1 MERMV
6 SMIEIGKIVPNPY
19 QPRHVFDQEALQELA
34 ASIAC
39 HGVLQPITVR
49 RVGGLFELIAGER
62 RLRAAYMAG
71 LKQIPSIIMEMSD
84 EQSAVVAL
92 IENIQRKDL
101 SYLEEAAG
109 YQRLAEEYHMTQ
121 EEIAHLMGKT
131 QSAVANKLRILR
143 LSEGV
148 KQVLTEYGL
157 TERHARALLRLPAG
171 ERQLDAALYMGRMN
185 LTVRQAEAY
194 VETLLQS
201 DAVLLEGKTARETG
215 LASSLAGS
223 GSKKGRPRV
232 RRYIRD
238 IRLFTN
244 TVKKAASYMT
254 DAGVPVEI
262 KENQNERYY
271 EMVVRV
277 PYDLG
282 R

>member
-1 MERMV
+1 
-6 SMIEIGKIVPNPY
+6 
-19 QPRHVFDQEALQELA
+19 
-34 ASIAC
+34 
-39 HGVLQPITVR
+39 
-49 RVGGLFELIAGER
+49 
-62 RLRAAYMAG
+62 
-71 LKQIPSIIMEMSD
+71 
-84 EQSAVVAL
+84 
-92 IENIQRKDL
+92 
-101 SYLEEAAG
+101 
-109 YQRLAEEYHMTQ
+109 
-121 EEIAHLMGKT
+121 
-131 QSAVANKLRILR
+131 
-143 LSEGV
+143 
-148 KQVLTEYGL
+148 
-157 TERHARALLRLPAG
+157 
-171 ERQLDAALYMGRMN
+171 MGRMN